1 MDSEGLFAAGELP
14 RSKHSLVFAT
24 VSAMSCL
31 LHFKLP
37 GSTCSWLAQQQR
49 KLEHVDITSLQW
61 IVAEFS
67 EYLLPVSL

>member
-1 MDSEGLFAAGELP
+1 MDSEGLSAARKLP
-14 RSKHSLVFAT
+14 GGKHSLVFAT
-24 VSAMSCL
+24 MSAMSCL

-37 GSTCSWLAQQQR
+37 GGTCSWLAQQQR